1 MRRQGGGGMRMETQ
15 GAGMMMEAYDET
27 ASELSP
33 SIMMKS
39 SRREFAIPSEPKVIL
54 RSLFPE
60 TWLFDLVHFADV
72 SSV

>member
-1 MRRQGGGGMRMETQ
+1 MRRLGGGGSGVERQ

-60 TWLFDLVHFADV
+60 TWLFDLVDFADL

>member
-1 MRRQGGGGMRMETQ
+1 MRMETQ